1 MKIQFYNSLAKIF
14 PEEVKGCLCKR
25 GSVLKDEIFHFAFCL
40 KNEESYPLRNHCVL
54 IRSDLEK
61 FCRCYRAGYVPA
73 LYTDRTYGDD
83 YTIYGKSGL
92 YPDPLFAC
100 NTEEQIFSPGV
111 NAGFVVE
118 VGGTGEPLPVGEH
131 KIEISVADG
140 GGKRVCSD
148 IFVLKII
155 DERLAENDLLIT
167 EWIHFDCIAE
177 QHGCEMFSENFYK
190 ACGEYFRTAV
200 KYGQT
205 MILTPLFTFPLDTE
219 IGGERLT
226 FQTVGVKADG
236 GKYFFDFSELK
247 KFIDFAF
254 GCGFKYIEFSHL
266 FTQWG
271 AMHAPK
277 VMASVDGA
285 YRRLFGWDTD
295 SAGEEYVGFL
305 EAFLPKLAEFVEQ
318 NGLKG
323 KCFIHLSDEP
333 SADAMPRYRMLK
345 DIVKKNLGGVP
356 VMDALSEY
364 DFCAQG
370 AVDLPAVA
378 MDHTE
383 KFIANKT
390 AFLAY
395 YCNCQCKDY
404 LTNRFLDMPSQRNRI
419 LGFQLYGMEAKGF
432 LHWGFNFYNSA
443 LSSFTIDPYRVTDAG
458 GCFPAGDSFIV
469 YPSETGCNPSL
480 RLLVFHEG
488 IQDYLALKRI
498 ESLKGKEFARNLLKE
513 EGIDGV
519 SFYPRS
525 DERHIAFREKLNS
538 ILEKA

>member
-1 MKIQFYNSLAKIF
+1 M
-14 PEEVKGCLCKR
+14 
-25 GSVLKDEIFHFAFCL
+25 
-40 KNEESYPLRNHCVL
+40 
-54 IRSDLEK
+54 
-61 FCRCYRAGYVPA
+61 
-73 LYTDRTYGDD
+73 
-83 YTIYGKSGL
+83 
-92 YPDPLFAC
+92 
-100 NTEEQIFSPGV
+100 
-111 NAGFVVE
+111 E

-177 QHGCEMFSENFYK
+177 QRGCEMFSENFYK

-345 DIVKKNLGGVP
+345 DIVKKIWAAFPSWTPCRNMIFVRKGRWIFPPWQWIIRKNLSRIKRRFWRIIAIVNVRIILRTVFWICRRREIAFWDFSCTVWKRRAFCTGVSIFTT
-356 VMDALSEY
+356 ARYLLSRSILIGLRMRVGVSP
-364 DFCAQG
+364 QG
-370 AVDLPAVA
+370 IVL
-378 MDHTE
+378 
-383 KFIANKT
+383 
-390 AFLAY
+390 
-395 YCNCQCKDY
+395 
-404 LTNRFLDMPSQRNRI
+404 
-419 LGFQLYGMEAKGF
+419 
-432 LHWGFNFYNSA
+432 
-443 LSSFTIDPYRVTDAG
+443 
-458 GCFPAGDSFIV
+458 SFIPPKRV
-469 YPSETGCNPSL
+469 VIPPS
-480 RLLVFHEG
+480 
-488 IQDYLALKRI
+488 DY
-498 ESLKGKEFARNLLKE
+498 
-513 EGIDGV
+513 
-519 SFYPRS
+519 
-525 DERHIAFREKLNS
+525 
-538 ILEKA
+538 